1 MTHPAIGNP
10 DPILF
15 CLTLSF
21 SVSVDTGSKGN
32 KGGNKEERDG
42 IGEKK
47 ERKKSF
53 PNMLVL
59 FSFFFF
65 FFLLSCYI
73 KQERPLS
80 ADPGYRLFR
89 LYDALR

>member
-42 IGEKK
+42 IGEKR
-47 ERKKSF
+47 EKKSF
-53 PNMLVL
+53 PKMLVSL
-59 FSFFFF
+59 FFFLF
-65 FFLLSCYI
+65 LFLLLSCYI

>member
-21 SVSVDTGSKGN
+21 SVSVNTGSKGN

-47 ERKKSF
+47 ERKKNPF
-53 PNMLVL
+53 QT
-59 FSFFFF
+59 
-65 FFLLSCYI
+65 C
-73 KQERPLS
+73 
-80 ADPGYRLFR
+80 
-89 LYDALR
+89 

>member
-21 SVSVDTGSKGN
+21 FVSVDTGSKGN

-42 IGEKK
+42 VGEKK
-47 ERKKSF
+47 EKNVKKNNTF
-53 PNMLVL
+53 YLIT
-59 FSFFFF
+59 F
-65 FFLLSCYI
+65 
-73 KQERPLS
+73 E
-80 ADPGYRLFR
+80 GE
-89 LYDALR
+89 

>member
-21 SVSVDTGSKGN
+21 FVSVDTGSKGN

-42 IGEKK
+42 VGEKK
-47 ERKKSF
+47 EKKSF
-53 PNMLVL
+53 PKMLVL

-65 FFLLSCYI
+65 FFY
-73 KQERPLS
+73 
-80 ADPGYRLFR
+80 
-89 LYDALR
+89 